1 MFKRILSLFV
11 ACVLIVVSCERN
23 TAPLQP
29 GQNTKAI
36 VLSPQETHLV
46 ASTNRFSF
54 ELFKQACQASP
65 EDSNVFISPFSV
77 SMALGMTL
85 NGASGETYQAIQNTL
100 GLTNLEPDSINA
112 LFRHLYG
119 QLQNLDTHVDF
130 RIANSIWYDEKF
142 PVLPQFIDLNQRY
155 FDATVQ
161 SLNFADP
168 SSATTINQ
176 WVQQHTKGKIPKIID
191 RINRDAVLFLLNALY
206 FEGQWQY
213 AFDAQH
219 TRQEAFH
226 SLSRDIPC
234 QMMSSQYAFSYY
246 LSSDLAVAQ
255 LPYGGSGL
263 FKMAVIAPE
272 TLPAFIDSLSFDAW
286 QNTLKKCQTKEAVL
300 KLPKFSFSFEL
311 KLNDILKEMGMAIA
325 FTPQADFSRM
335 SPDHSVFITDVKHK
349 AFIKVNEQG
358 TEAAAVTSIELGRG
372 SGNQNLKLLT
382 FNRPFLFAIYEESSG
397 TILFMGKIV
406 QPVNE

>member
-1 MFKRILSLFV
+1 MFKRILSFCV

-29 GQNTKAI
+29 VQTPKPI

-65 EDSNVFISPFSV
+65 EDANVFISPFSV

-85 NGASGETYQAIQNTL
+85 NGASGETYQAIQSTL
-100 GLTNLEPDSINA
+100 GLSNLQPDSINA
-112 LFRHLYG
+112 LFHHLYG
-119 QLQNLDTHVDF
+119 QLQNLDAHVDF
-130 RIANSIWYDEKF
+130 RIANSIWYDERF

-168 SSATTINQ
+168 SSLTTINQ
-176 WVQQHTKGKIPKIID
+176 WVQQHTQGKISKILD
-191 RINRDAVLFLLNALY
+191 RIERDAVLFLLNALY
-206 FEGQWQY
+206 FDGQWQY
-213 AFDAQH
+213 AFDAQF
-219 TRQEAFH
+219 TRQETFH
-226 SLSRDIPC
+226 SPSKDIPC
-234 QMMSSQYAFSYY
+234 QMMSSQYAFPNY
-246 LSSDLAVAQ
+246 LAPDLAVAQ
-255 LPYGGSGL
+255 LPYGNGL
-263 FKMAVIAPE
+263 FKMAVMAPE
-272 TLPAFIDSLSFDAW
+272 ALPAFIDSLSFERW
-286 QNTLKKCQTKEAVL
+286 QNTLEKCQANEAVL

-335 SPDHSVFITDVKHK
+335 SPDHSVFISDVRHK

-358 TEAAAVTSIELGRG
+358 TEAAAVTSVEFTRETGEQRV
-372 SGNQNLKLLT
+372 KLLM

-406 QPVNE
+406 RPVND